1 MATIEYA
8 CLQTITGG
16 TLRPGGFSITDRG
29 IDLCRF
35 PEGTRV
41 LDAGCGCGATVRR
54 LWDRHNIK
62 GYGVDLSLAMLAEAG
77 VMCAPR
83 RLAGARLESL
93 PFRNGVFGGIICEC
107 VLCLTKTE
115 MVLREFFRVIET
127 GGFLILSDLYRTA
140 AALPGPPGME
150 ILEKERI
157 QAHLAHL
164 GFDIM
169 TFEDRTAD
177 LKRLAVELI
186 LSGHASRQ
194 CGVAAPARGKG
205 PGAWDGIGYYLL
217 VARRIA

>member
-54 LWDRHNIK
+54 LRDRHKIK
-62 GYGVDLSLAMLAEAG
+62 GYGVDLSLAVLAEAG
-77 VMCAPR
+77 MTCPF
-83 RLAGARLESL
+83 AGARLESL

-107 VLCLTKTE
+107 VLCLTKTDT
-115 MVLREFFRVIET
+115 VLREFSRVIGK
-127 GGFLILSDLYRTA
+127 GGFLILSDLYRTTA
-140 AALPGPPGME
+140 ASSGPPGME
-150 ILEKERI
+150 ITEKDHI
-157 QAHLAHL
+157 LAHLIRL
-164 GFDIM
+164 GFDII

-186 LSGHASRQ
+186 LSGHASRR
-194 CGVAAPARGKG
+194 CGVAVPSPGKKA
-205 PGAWDGIGYYLL
+205 GAWDGIGYYLL

>member
-29 IDLCRF
+29 IGLCRF

-54 LWDRHNIK
+54 LRDLHNIRC
-62 GYGVDLSLAMLAEAG
+62 YGVDHSLAMLAEAG
-77 VMCAPR
+77 AMCP
-83 RLAGARLESL
+83 LAGARLESL

-107 VLCLTKTE
+107 VLCLTETE
-115 MVLREFFRVIET
+115 TVLREFSRVIGP
-127 GGFLILSDLYRTA
+127 GGLLILSDLYRTA
-140 AALPGPPGME
+140 AAPPGPAGME
-150 ILEKERI
+150 IMEKDRI
-157 QAHLAHL
+157 MAHLVHL

-194 CGVAAPARGKG
+194 CGVVSPSSGKR

-217 VARRIA
+217 VARRTT